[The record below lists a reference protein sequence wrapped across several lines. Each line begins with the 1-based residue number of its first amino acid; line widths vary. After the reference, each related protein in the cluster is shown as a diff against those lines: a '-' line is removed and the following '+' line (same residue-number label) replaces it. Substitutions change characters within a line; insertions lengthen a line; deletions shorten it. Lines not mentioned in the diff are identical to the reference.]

1 MLAYL
6 LFVKLVKPILSWI
19 LNTAKGE
26 EVVAFMALAMC
37 AGFSSLAY
45 YLSLSPAAG
54 AFLAGSIVAS
64 LSKAKNFENAIAPYN
79 LIVSSLFF
87 LSVGTLVNFASIKM
101 NIMIILVLV
110 LTVILTRMFTF
121 AFIVYMFANFKGD
134 KMFFSS
140 MAMLS
145 VGEFALLVAQEAQ
158 NFNIGIDLIS
168 ISTAIIFI
176 TAILMSLTLNHS
188 DKLYEP
194 TKDHIPYGLRKK
206 LDKFSNYI
214 KAISEELDLDNKYSK
229 GLKSNVFRA
238 LLGVLIMLLSIFGWR
253 ELLPYL
259 NLYQI
264 SQAYISLGYF
274 TVLAII
280 SIMLFYIIYKTQKI
294 MKSLS
299 DIFANATNSRSV
311 YHSRIIVKRAF
322 IGFTLFGIAL
332 IWPFMFLFNMPIAA
346 IIISAALLI
355 VAIWQFHKIS
365 IAMDDN
371 IELTKENF
379 PTYKK
384 WDYSDQASKTKNV
397 NQGWKL

>member
-1 MLAYL
+1 
-6 LFVKLVKPILSWI
+6 
-19 LNTAKGE
+19 
-26 EVVAFMALAMC
+26 
-37 AGFSSLAY
+37 
-45 YLSLSPAAG
+45 
-54 AFLAGSIVAS
+54 
-64 LSKAKNFENAIAPYN
+64 
-79 LIVSSLFF
+79 
-87 LSVGTLVNFASIKM
+87 
-101 NIMIILVLV
+101 V

-238 LLGVLIMLLSIFGWR
+238 LLGVA
-253 ELLPYL
+253 
-259 NLYQI
+259 NH
-264 SQAYISLGYF
+264 
-274 TVLAII
+274 AII
-280 SIMLFYIIYKTQKI
+280 HIWMERTIAIPESISDKSGLHKPRIFYSIGHNQH
-294 MKSLS
+294 
-299 DIFANATNSRSV
+299 NAVLYNLQDS
-311 YHSRIIVKRAF
+311 K
-322 IGFTLFGIAL
+322 
-332 IWPFMFLFNMPIAA
+332 
-346 IIISAALLI
+346 
-355 VAIWQFHKIS
+355 
-365 IAMDDN
+365 DN
-371 IELTKENF
+371 EIN
-379 PTYKK
+379 
-384 WDYSDQASKTKNV
+384 
-397 NQGWKL
+397 